1 MDMTASGPG
10 APARR
15 RSEARQR
22 TELVALRLLP
32 GERDQLAAAA
42 RRRKISLSELLRSS
56 ALDAIAS
63 GRTHERR
70 PASCGEPG

>member
-10 APARR
+10 APTRK

-22 TELVALRLLP
+22 TKLVALRLLP

-63 GRTHERR
+63 GRTRERR
-70 PASCGEPG
+70 TASCGEPG